1 MTPLAPSCSG
11 CTRGYQKQEPR
22 GENPW
27 YQIQQ
32 QVRFDRIQLTVTI
45 MPDVFWSSD
54 EDDHVYC
61 SKCLL
66 MIPFTIGYQ
75 IINDLLLG
83 NYRYNVLNRQ
93 ILAWI

>member
-1 MTPLAPSCSG
+1 M
-11 CTRGYQKQEPR
+11 
-22 GENPW
+22 
-27 YQIQQ
+27 
-32 QVRFDRIQLTVTI
+32 